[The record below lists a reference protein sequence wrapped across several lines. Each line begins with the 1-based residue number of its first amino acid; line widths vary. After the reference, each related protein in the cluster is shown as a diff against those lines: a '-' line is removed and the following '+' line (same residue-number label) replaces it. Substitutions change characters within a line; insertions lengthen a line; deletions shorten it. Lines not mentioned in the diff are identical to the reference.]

1 MAPEVGSKCYHY
13 FIILATFNGH
23 TPSIGWKKNCAPNI
37 PEKIVVSNPLVIVSS
52 LCLSYWEGKTQGT
65 TKIIIIIIIMVITII
80 IIIIIIIIKNRL

>member
-1 MAPEVGSKCYHY
+1 MAPEVGNKCYHY

-52 LCLSYWEGKTQGT
+52 LCLSYWEGKTQGN

-80 IIIIIIIIKNRL
+80 IIIIIKNRL